1 MMADRLTAAEIDTA
15 AADWLAREDAR
26 ALTTAEQAELE
37 HWLGRDTRHHGAY
50 IRLRAVS
57 ARLDLLRGQQVQNVP
72 AWHRWG
78 PVAAVVVLLLAA
90 GLAWRGQ
97 PPSTPQVAAITYET
111 AKGEMRR
118 LTLDDGSVVEINTA
132 SRLRVAF
139 SDGARQ
145 LWLDQG
151 EANFQVARDP
161 QRPFTVHTG
170 GGTVTAVGTAFQI
183 LTDADAARVTVSEGT
198 VSLRAGTLAA
208 VPLTRNHEAHM
219 TKTRIVTRAMAL
231 PDMERRASWRDGRLV
246 FAGETLAD
254 AAAEISRYSQQRIK
268 VDSAVAQRRVG
279 GIFRST
285 DAEGFAQAVAASL
298 QLQVTRDADGTLT
311 LEARP

>member
-1 MMADRLTAAEIDTA
+1 MMADRLTAAEIETA

-26 ALTTAEQAELE
+26 TLTVGEQAQLE
-37 HWLGRDTRHHGAY
+37 HWLGLDPRHHGAY
-50 IRLRAVS
+50 VRLRAVS
-57 ARLDLLRGQQVQNVP
+57 ARLDLLRGQPVRSMP
-72 AWHRWG
+72 AWRRWG
-78 PVAAVVVLLLAA
+78 PVAAAIILLLSA

-132 SRLRVAF
+132 SHLRVAF

-145 LWLDQG
+145 LWLDRG

-161 QRPFTVHTG
+161 QRPFTVHTVG
-170 GGTVTAVGTAFQI
+170 GSVTAVGTAFQI
-183 LTDADAARVTVSEGT
+183 LTETDAARVTVSEGT

-208 VPLTRNHEAHM
+208 VPLTRDHEARM
-219 TKTRIVTRAMAL
+219 TKTRIVTRSMA
-231 PDMERRASWRDGRLV
+231 PSDMERRSAWRDGRLV
-246 FAGETLAD
+246 FAGETLAE
-254 AAAEISRYSQQRIK
+254 AAAEISRYSQQHIK
-268 VDSAVAQRRVG
+268 VDAAVSQRRVG
-279 GIFRST
+279 GVFRST
-285 DAEGFAQAVAASL
+285 DAEGFAQAIAASL
-298 QLQVTRDADGTLT
+298 RLQVTRDADGTLT